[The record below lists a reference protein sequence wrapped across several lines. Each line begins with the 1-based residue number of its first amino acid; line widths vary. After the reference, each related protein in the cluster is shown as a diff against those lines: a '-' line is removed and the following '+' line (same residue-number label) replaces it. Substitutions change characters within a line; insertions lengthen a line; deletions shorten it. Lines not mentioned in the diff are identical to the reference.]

1 MEFRSG
7 PPSPP
12 KQGAPV
18 TPTSAAA
25 SEVSDNFAAL
35 RQDIANLAESVKR
48 VAADQIGSSVED
60 VHQSLETRIRRNP
73 TQATLIA
80 AGIGL
85 VVGLI
90 LAR

>member
-7 PPSPP
+7 PPNPP
-12 KQGAPV
+12 NPGPPV
-18 TPTSAAA
+18 VPSDSAT
-25 SEVSDNFAAL
+25 SEVGDKLAAL
-35 RQDIANLAESVKR
+35 REDVANLAESIRR
-48 VAADQIGSSVED
+48 VAAEQIGSSVED

-73 TQATLIA
+73 TQAMLIA